1 MSFIDA
7 LILGIVQGMTE
18 FLPVSSSGHLVI
30 AEAVLK
36 VKQPGITLELL
47 VHLGTLFSV
56 IIYFRKQIFT
66 LIKSL
71 FVKEMTKE
79 RRIILL
85 LLIGTIPA
93 GLAGVLLKDF
103 FEQTF
108 SNPLETSVELIIT
121 GGILFLPRLVK
132 AGTAGLTIPTVIWM
146 GIGQAISIL
155 PGISRS
161 GSTIVA
167 GLLAGVKPAEA
178 AEFSFLLSIP
188 AIAGAII
195 LGIPDMAGVAS
206 ELVMPYLLATV
217 VSFVCGL
224 ISVYWVLSSVKKGKF
239 EYFAYYCFAIGLFGL
254 YLFW

>member
-7 LILGIVQGMTE
+7 LILGIVQGLTE

-47 VHLGTLFSV
+47 VHLGTLLSV
-56 IIYFRKQIFT
+56 IIYFRTQIFT
-66 LIKSL
+66 LIKAL
-71 FVKEMTKE
+71 FVREMTKE

-85 LLIGTIPA
+85 LIIGTIPA

-103 FEQTF
+103 FESTF
-108 SNPLETSVELIIT
+108 SNPLETSIELIIT

-132 AGTAGLTIPTVIWM
+132 PGTAGMTIPTVIWM

-188 AIAGAII
+188 AIAGAIV
-195 LGIPDMAGVAS
+195 LGIPDMANIAS
-206 ELVMPYLLATV
+206 DLVMPYLAATIA
-217 VSFVCGL
+217 SFVCGL
-224 ISVYWVLSSVKKGKF
+224 VAVYWVLSAVKKGKF

>member
-1 MSFIDA
+1 MSFLDA
-7 LILGIVQGMTE
+7 LILGIIQGLTE
-18 FLPVSSSGHLVI
+18 FLPVSSSGHLVL
-30 AEAVLK
+30 AEAILK
-36 VKQPGITLELL
+36 MKEPGITLELL
-47 VHLGTLFSV
+47 VHLGTLLSV
-56 IIYFRKQIFT
+56 MIYFRSQIFR
-66 LIKSL
+66 LVKSL
-71 FVKEMTKE
+71 FVREMAAE

-85 LLIGTIPA
+85 LIIGTIPA

-103 FEQTF
+103 FESTF
-108 SNPLETSVELIIT
+108 SNPVETSIELIIT

-132 AGTAGLTIPTVIWM
+132 AGSAGLSIPTVIWM

-195 LGIPDMAGVAS
+195 LGIPDMADVAP
-206 ELVMPYLLATV
+206 ELIMPYALAAV
-217 VSFVCGL
+217 VSFIFGL
-224 ISVYWVLSSVKKGKF
+224 IAVYWVLNAVKKGKF

-254 YLFW
+254 YLFL

>member
-47 VHLGTLFSV
+47 VHLGTLLSV
-56 IIYFRKQIFT
+56 IIYFRNQIFT
-66 LIKSL
+66 LIRSL
-71 FVKEMTKE
+71 FVKEMAKE

-85 LLIGTIPA
+85 LIIGTIPA
-93 GLAGVLLKDF
+93 GLAGVLLKDY
-103 FEQTF
+103 FESTF
-108 SNPLETSVELIIT
+108 SNPLQTSVELIIT
-121 GGILFLPRLVK
+121 GCILFLPRLVK
-132 AGTAGLTIPTVIWM
+132 AGISGLTIPTVIWM
-146 GIGQAISIL
+146 GIGQAVSIL

>member
-1 MSFIDA
+1 MSFLDA
-7 LILGIVQGMTE
+7 LILGIIQGLTE
-18 FLPVSSSGHLVI
+18 FLPVSSSGHLVL
-30 AEAVLK
+30 AETILK
-36 VKQPGITLELL
+36 MKQPGITLELL
-47 VHLGTLFSV
+47 VHLGTLLSV
-56 IIYFRKQIFT
+56 MIYFRSQIFR
-66 LIKSL
+66 LVKSL
-71 FVKEMTKE
+71 FVREMAAE
-79 RRIILL
+79 RRILL
-85 LLIGTIPA
+85 LLVIGTIPA

-103 FEQTF
+103 FESTF
-108 SNPLETSVELIIT
+108 SNPVETSIELIIT

-132 AGTAGLTIPTVIWM
+132 AGSAGLSLPTVIWM

-195 LGIPDMAGVAS
+195 LGIPDMADVAP
-206 ELVMPYLLATV
+206 ELIMPYALAAV
-217 VSFVCGL
+217 VSFIFGL
-224 ISVYWVLSSVKKGKF
+224 IAVYWVLNAVKRGKF

-254 YLFW
+254 YLFL

>member
-1 MSFIDA
+1 MK
-7 LILGIVQGMTE
+7 E
-18 FLPVSSSGHLVI
+18 
-30 AEAVLK
+30 
-36 VKQPGITLELL
+36 PGITLELL
-47 VHLGTLFSV
+47 VHLGTLLSV
-56 IIYFRKQIFT
+56 MIYFRSQIFR
-66 LIKSL
+66 LVKSL
-71 FVKEMTKE
+71 FVREMAAE

-85 LLIGTIPA
+85 LIIGTIPA

-103 FEQTF
+103 FESTF
-108 SNPLETSVELIIT
+108 SNPVETSIELIIT

-132 AGTAGLTIPTVIWM
+132 AGSAGLSIPTVIWM

-195 LGIPDMAGVAS
+195 LGIPDMADVAP
-206 ELVMPYLLATV
+206 ELIMPYALAAV
-217 VSFVCGL
+217 VSFIFGL
-224 ISVYWVLSSVKKGKF
+224 IAVYWVLNAVKKGKF

-254 YLFW
+254 YLFL

>member
-47 VHLGTLFSV
+47 VHLGTLLSV
-56 IIYFRKQIFT
+56 IIYFRNQIFT

-71 FVKEMTKE
+71 FVKEMAKE

-85 LLIGTIPA
+85 LIIGTIPA
-93 GLAGVLLKDF
+93 GLAGVLLKDY
-103 FEQTF
+103 FESTF
-108 SNPLETSVELIIT
+108 SNPLQTSVELIIT

>member
-1 MSFIDA
+1 MSFLDA
-7 LILGIVQGMTE
+7 IILGMIQGLTE

-36 VKQPGITLELL
+36 VKQPGISLELL
-47 VHLGTLFSV
+47 VHLGTLLSV
-56 IIYFRKQIFT
+56 TIYFRKQLF
-66 LIKSL
+66 LLCKSL
-71 FVKEMTKE
+71 FVREMAKE

-85 LLIGTIPA
+85 LIIGTIPA

-121 GGILFLPRLVK
+121 GGILFLPRLVRP
-132 AGTAGLTIPTVIWM
+132 GTAGLTMPTVIWM
-146 GIGQAISIL
+146 GIGQAIAIL

-161 GSTIVA
+161 GSTIVT
-167 GLLAGVKPAEA
+167 GLLAGVKPSEA

-188 AIAGAII
+188 AIAGAIV
-195 LGIPDMAGVAS
+195 LGIPEMADIPSA
-206 ELVMPYLLATV
+206 LVMPYFAATV
-217 VSFVCGL
+217 TSFLFGL
-224 ISVYWVLSSVKKGKF
+224 VAVYWVLNAVKKGKF

>member
-47 VHLGTLFSV
+47 VHLGTLLSV
-56 IIYFRKQIFT
+56 IIYFRNQIYT

-71 FVKEMTKE
+71 FVKEMAKE
-79 RRIILL
+79 RWIILL
-85 LLIGTIPA
+85 LIIGTIPA
-93 GLAGVLLKDF
+93 GLAGVMLKDY
-103 FEQTF
+103 FESTF
-108 SNPLETSVELIIT
+108 SNPLQTSVELIIT

-195 LGIPDMAGVAS
+195 LGIPEMADVAS

>member
-7 LILGIVQGMTE
+7 LILGIIQGLTE

-47 VHLGTLFSV
+47 VHLGTLLSV
-56 IIYFRKQIFT
+56 IIYFRTQIFT
-66 LIKSL
+66 LIKAL
-71 FVKEMTKE
+71 FVREMTKE

-85 LLIGTIPA
+85 LIIGTIPA

-103 FEQTF
+103 FESTF
-108 SNPLETSVELIIT
+108 SNPLETSIELIIT

-132 AGTAGLTIPTVIWM
+132 PGTAGMTIPTVIWM

-188 AIAGAII
+188 AIAGAIV
-195 LGIPDMAGVAS
+195 LGIPDMANIAS
-206 ELVMPYLLATV
+206 DLVMPYLAATIA
-217 VSFVCGL
+217 SFVCGL
-224 ISVYWVLSSVKKGKF
+224 VAVYWVLNAVKKGKF